1 MGHLSTYASFS
12 FSKVLCNCNLL
23 KWDTPVAIKPCQ
35 IRGSRPSLNQSNM
48 LSWQWEPRN
57 DNIKCV
63 SNNVFPLTCFG
74 RWHTMIQRHHK
85 YIKYHKMQNKYHLNH
100 RHIIIVYLYN
110 PKCWFNVANTTWIA
124 FENPLIC
131 ISLIKRFD
139 RLSHCEAQT
148 IGISQQQRATGHLSE
163 TLWFCLQNLR
173 ELVCPTGTFYQKTV
187 IALVAKT
194 QGWVCAEGILISN
207 MGY

>member
-1 MGHLSTYASFS
+1 
-12 FSKVLCNCNLL
+12 
-23 KWDTPVAIKPCQ
+23 
-35 IRGSRPSLNQSNM
+35 
-48 LSWQWEPRN
+48 
-57 DNIKCV
+57 
-63 SNNVFPLTCFG
+63 
-74 RWHTMIQRHHK
+74 
-85 YIKYHKMQNKYHLNH
+85 MQNKYHLHH
-100 RHIIIVYLYN
+100 RHIIIVYLYYLYN

-163 TLWFCLQNLR
+163 TSWFCLQNLR
-173 ELVCPTGTFYQKTV
+173 EGVRVDGKMNRFLFVSWAMLKSLWKQQIVCLASFHIKELVCPTGTFYQKTV
-187 IALVAKT
+187 IALVAKN
-194 QGWVCAEGILISN
+194 QGWVCAERILISN